1 MFVQDWVYEGLVG
14 MQNGKAVPK
23 LAESWEITDDGKNYI
38 FHLRKDVFFSNGKP
52 LTSQIVK
59 ENISELIAKREQ
71 YGFLDMLKRD
81 K

>member
-38 FHLRKDVFFSNGKP
+38 FHLRKDVFFQMGNRLLRK
-52 LTSQIVK
+52 L
-59 ENISELIAKREQ
+59 
-71 YGFLDMLKRD
+71 
-81 K
+81 

>member
-71 YGFLDMLKRD
+71 YGF
-81 K
+81 